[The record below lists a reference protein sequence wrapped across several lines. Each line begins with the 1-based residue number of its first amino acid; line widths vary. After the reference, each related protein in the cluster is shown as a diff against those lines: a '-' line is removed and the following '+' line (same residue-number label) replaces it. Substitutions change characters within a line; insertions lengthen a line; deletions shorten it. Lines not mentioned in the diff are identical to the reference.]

1 LPPGL
6 YDVTQI
12 QPAGYVDGL
21 DTPGT
26 TGGVAFNFN
35 VDVDPQLR
43 AGRSHYPQWDA
54 IVSIPLAAGAV
65 SKENNFSELSVARPI
80 IIPPPVPPTN
90 VAPPAAPAPIAFV
103 PPALR
108 PVIPPPPP
116 DNPLSFGYIGTG
128 GMQDYS
134 WHLSVID
141 AGAPRGKGDPVM
153 QGGLVWRS
161 VTFLDVTDWYAQP
174 LDQGRW
180 TLGTRIGDEGGVR
193 AVREV
198 VFGDADSIPVI
209 GDWNGDGKHD
219 LGVYRQG
226 HFFLD
231 LNGNGRW
238 DDEDLWARLGD
249 ELDFPVSGDWNGD
262 GKDDIGIFGP
272 AWPGDPQALEV
283 ESGLPDMR
291 NRTPPMPKPKN
302 VPPQPQEATNGLRLL
317 RRTVVGT
324 TRADVIDHVFRY
336 GAGAQIPV
344 TGDWSGDGIKNI
356 GVFRDGQWRLDA
368 DGDGRWSENDRVFQF
383 GQPGDLPVVGD
394 FNGDGIDEIGV
405 FRNGMWI
412 VDMNGNHEMDAHD
425 AVFALGGPGDLPV
438 AGDWTGDG
446 VDKPGVYRPGTTAA
460 ADGS

>member
-1 LPPGL
+1 
-6 YDVTQI
+6 
-12 QPAGYVDGL
+12 
-21 DTPGT
+21 
-26 TGGVAFNFN
+26 
-35 VDVDPQLR
+35 
-43 AGRSHYPQWDA
+43 
-54 IVSIPLAAGAV
+54 
-65 SKENNFSELSVARPI
+65 
-80 IIPPPVPPTN
+80 
-90 VAPPAAPAPIAFV
+90 
-103 PPALR
+103 
-108 PVIPPPPP
+108 
-116 DNPLSFGYIGTG
+116 
-128 GMQDYS
+128 MQDYS